1 MAKLDE
7 SKLEHTEQCNAEWGA
22 TEYWHEHD
30 ECGDPECYAQECLNC
45 GEWQTLC
52 GMTS

>member
-7 SKLEHTEQCNAEWGA
+7 SQLEHT
-22 TEYWHEHD
+22 TECDQQDITDYWHEHD

-52 GMTS
+52 GMSS